1 MSLLRLTAK
10 PSSPDAS
17 AKRPAARQRAVA
29 TSIFGYSRQA
39 IRALTA
45 ALLAAALAG
54 GTGAPAFAQDPG
66 QSPPPNQQ
74 QQRPELPTPQ
84 SPEQNRPNQ
93 DPNAP
98 TQQPAP
104 VYGPGPTNPPIPV
117 SLGVQ
122 KYDYQNAPKPFPNLF
137 APYRGME
144 IPEFNT
150 SNKPRVEQ
158 LIHDG
163 KLEITLQDAVE
174 LALEN
179 NMDIAVARYQPWFA
193 DTDILATKGGGQPQ
207 GTNGAEVFFSTA
219 NTPFL
224 NLDPVLTGT
233 VDFADVSTPINN
245 PFISGTGTTSNQ
257 LTGLI
262 SHSSQYNWQYAQGFT
277 SGTSVTAAWN
287 NTRSSSSIAANLF
300 NPSVQSTLTVTFQQQ
315 LLNGFGFA
323 QNRRNIIIA
332 KNNRKLADYQF
343 SQQAIT
349 TVTNAINAYWELVYA
364 RENVKV
370 QEQAVTVSTKFYG
383 DNKKQLEIGTMAPL
397 EVTRAESELAAD
409 RQNLIQAQTIKLTD
423 EQTLK
428 NAIVRDPLSPTL
440 ANVEIVPLD
449 HPNPPEAVEAATFE
463 EAVKEAFAKRP
474 DLQVQ
479 AINVTNSGIDAK
491 ANQQALRPTA
501 TLFAQYSST
510 GLAGN
515 SAIITGATT
524 TAGTPIVGADGTPIT
539 VLDATG
545 TPVQVFEP
553 NSAAVTNGINKQ
565 GLGTAQ
571 SQIFHNDFPS
581 YIVGVDLTLPIRNRA
596 AQASYE
602 RASLN
607 HRAIEAQLQQ
617 MKNAAVLDV
626 RNAFIALTQDR
637 AQVQAASKARELQQQ
652 TFDAE
657 QKKYQL
663 GASTVYNVILTQRDL
678 ISSQGNELRALANLV
693 EAKANYERAVGRTLE
708 VNRVTIADAKHG
720 QVEHDTLIP
729 GTLNGQVVGVDKIFD
744 NKDAK
749 KEGQR

>member
-1 MSLLRLTAK
+1 MSPLRLTVE
-10 PSSPDAS
+10 PSSPGVS
-17 AKRPAARQRAVA
+17 AKRPAARQRATA
-29 TSIFGYSRQA
+29 HSIFGYSRQA
-39 IRALTA
+39 TRALTA
-45 ALLAAALAG
+45 ALLAVALAG
-54 GTGAPAFAQDPG
+54 GTGAPAFAQNPG
-66 QSPPPNQQ
+66 GSPPPSDQ

-98 TQQPAP
+98 TQQPQP

-117 SLGVQ
+117 SLGVSQ
-122 KYDYQNAPKPFPNLF
+122 YHYDHAPKAFPNLF
-137 APYRGME
+137 APYRGIE
-144 IPEFNT
+144 IPQFNT
-150 SNKPRVEQ
+150 NNKPRIDQ

-193 DTDILATKGGGQPQ
+193 DTDVLTTQAGGLPL
-207 GTNGAEVFFSTA
+207 GTNGEALPYSTA
-219 NTPFL
+219 NVPSL
-224 NLDPVLTGT
+224 YLDPVLTGS
-233 VDFADVSTPINN
+233 VGFADISTPINN

-262 SHSSQYNWQYAQGFT
+262 THSAQYNWTYNQGFT
-277 SGTSVTAAWN
+277 SGTSLTASWD
-287 NTRSSSSIAANLF
+287 NTRSSSTAANLF
-300 NPSVQSTLTVTFQQQ
+300 NPSVQSTLTVTISQQ
-315 LLNGFGFA
+315 LLNGWGFA
-323 QNRRNIIIA
+323 QNRRNIIIS
-332 KNNRKLADYQF
+332 KNNRKLADYEF
-343 SQQAIT
+343 EQQVIT
-349 TVTNAINAYWELVYA
+349 IVTNAITDYWELVYA

-370 QEQAVTVSTKFYG
+370 QEQAVTVSTKLYG

-409 RQNLIQAQTIKLTD
+409 RQALIQAQTGQLTD

-428 NAIVRDPLSPTL
+428 NALVRDPLAPTL
-440 ANVEIVPLD
+440 ANVQIIPLD

-479 AINVTNSGIDAK
+479 QINVTNAGIDAK
-491 ANQQALRPTA
+491 ANLQALRPTA
-501 TLFAQYSST
+501 NLFGQYQST

-515 SAIITGATT
+515 SPIITGSTT
-524 TAGTPIVGADGTPIT
+524 AAGTPIVGTDGTPIT

-545 TPVQVFEP
+545 TPVQIFEP
-553 NSAAVTNGINKQ
+553 TASEVTNGINKQ
-565 GLGTAQ
+565 GFGTTQ

-581 YIVGVDLTLPIRNRA
+581 YIFGVNLTLPIRNRV
-596 AQASYE
+596 AQASYQ
-602 RASLN
+602 RSTLN
-607 HRAIEAQLQQ
+607 QRMIEAQFQQ
-617 MKNAAVLDV
+617 LKNSAVLDV
-626 RNAFIALTQDR
+626 RNAFILLTQDR
-637 AQVQAASKARELQQQ
+637 AQVQAASKQRELYQQ

-678 ISSQGNELRALANLV
+678 INSQGAELRALANLV
-693 EAKANYERAVGRTLE
+693 EAKANYERAVGRTLD

-720 QVEHDTLIP
+720 QVDHDTLIP
-729 GTLNGQVVGVDKIFD
+729 GTMNGQVVGVDKIFD
-744 NKDAK
+744 TK
-749 KEGQR
+749 KEGQK